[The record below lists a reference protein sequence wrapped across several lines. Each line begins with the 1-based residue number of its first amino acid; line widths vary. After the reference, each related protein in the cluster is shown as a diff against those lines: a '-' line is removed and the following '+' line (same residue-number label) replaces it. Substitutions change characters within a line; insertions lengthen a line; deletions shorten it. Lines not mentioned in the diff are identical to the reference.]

1 VTRQDTIWK
10 SDSLVKTFLEGVR
23 GGIPFAT
30 EQIEIMLRVIEA
42 RGEPVERFVDLGCG
56 SGVLTQALLSRYP
69 QATGTLV
76 DFSEPMLKAART
88 QLSDHASR
96 LRFVTED
103 FGATAWLRS
112 VSDQAPFDVI
122 MSAYAIHHQPDA
134 RKREL
139 YAEILN
145 LLKPGGFFINVEHV
159 ASPSEWIETLS
170 DELMVDSLH
179 AFHTRQGTSQSRDQ
193 IAHDFVHRPDKAANI
208 LTPVEIQCEWLH
220 EIGFQDV
227 DCYFKVF
234 ELAVFGGRR
243 AKGSW

>member
-10 SDSLVKTFLEGVR
+10 TDSLVKTFLEGVR
-23 GGIPFAT
+23 GGIPFAA

-56 SGVLTQALLSRYP
+56 SGVLTQALLAQYP

-88 QLSDHASR
+88 QLSEQASH

-103 FGATAWLRS
+103 FGAPAWLRS
-112 VSDQAPFDVI
+112 ASDQSPFDVV
-122 MSAYAIHHQPDA
+122 MSAYAIHHQSDA
-134 RKREL
+134 RKRAL
-139 YAEILN
+139 YGEILN
-145 LLKPGGFFINVEHV
+145 LLKPGGFFINIEHV
-159 ASPSEWIETLS
+159 ASPSEWIETLA
-170 DELMVDSLH
+170 DELMIDSLH
-179 AFHTRQGTSQSRDQ
+179 TFHSRQGSGQSREQ

-208 LTPVEIQCEWLH
+208 LAPVEVQCAWLR
-220 EIGFQDV
+220 ELGFQDV

-234 ELAVFGGRR
+234 ELAVFGGR
-243 AKGSW
+243 KGIEK